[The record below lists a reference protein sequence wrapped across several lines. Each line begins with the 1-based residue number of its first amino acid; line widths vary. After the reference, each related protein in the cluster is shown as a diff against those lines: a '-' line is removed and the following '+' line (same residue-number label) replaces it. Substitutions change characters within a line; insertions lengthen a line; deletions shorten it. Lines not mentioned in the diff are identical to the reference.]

1 MTYTEM
7 FDCLKARG
15 FTLDFDPTADPVG
28 FSNVRVYWKD
38 ISFGAMYFHNA
49 MFYTEKDHTWVSQ
62 FSYGW
67 TTNPNDFKEFMEA
80 FIKSCEEK
88 NEA

>member
-7 FDCLKARG
+7 FDCLKAWG
-15 FTLDFDPTADPVG
+15 FTLDFNPTVDPVG
-28 FSNVRVYWKD
+28 FSIRVYWKG
-38 ISFGAMYFHNA
+38 ISFGTMRFHNA
-49 MFYTEKDHTWVSQ
+49 MFYTEKDNTWVSQ
-62 FSYGW
+62 FNYGW
-67 TTNPNDFKEFMEA
+67 TTNPNDFKEFMES